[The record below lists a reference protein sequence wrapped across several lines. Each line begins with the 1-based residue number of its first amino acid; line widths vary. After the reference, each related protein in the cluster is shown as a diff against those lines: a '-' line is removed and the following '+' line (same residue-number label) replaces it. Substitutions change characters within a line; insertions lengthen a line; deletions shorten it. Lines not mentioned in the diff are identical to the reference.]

1 MANDKINKTNE
12 VASANKYD
20 TSSLQHLGDL
30 EHIRL
35 RPGMYVTN
43 SGKQGLHHLVWE
55 LVDNAVDEIANG
67 HGNTVELIIHED
79 GSLSVEDNGRGAPA
93 AYSEAQKMS
102 GLQLIYCTAK
112 AGGKFNNANYKFA
125 GGLHGVGASVVTAL
139 SEWIEIKSKRD
150 GFIYYQRFR
159 SFLDSSD
166 KWHLGVP
173 VTDLQILG
181 ETKETGTWVH
191 FMPDKAALETIEW
204 DFDLICRRLQ
214 ETAFLV
220 NDITI
225 TLEDRRCFV
234 DPEKYGQFEKIV
246 YHYPNNIVDFIR
258 FIEEGKRPLHD
269 NIIFFEDSFV
279 DVKVDKI
286 GDEEVKK
293 EEYTEVKVA
302 IQYTDSYSDTI
313 ASYVNNVRTPDGG
326 SHEVGFKSGLT
337 RAMTEYAKA
346 HLKPKYKDKNGQL
359 LLNGDD
365 FREGIVCVISV
376 MMSNPEFEGQTKGRL
391 GSSHVKQKVEKVTYE
406 KLTAFLNEKGNAKVG
421 DAILEKATN
430 ASSARLASKRAKEA
444 ARQKASATSNP
455 LLGKLAPATGKK
467 PELNEIFI
475 VEGDSA
481 GGTAKQ
487 CRDRFTQAILP
498 LRGKPLNVE
507 KQRIEKILENDEIR
521 TIITAFGASFGEDF
535 NLANLK
541 YHKVV
546 ILADADQ
553 DGGHIRSL
561 LLTFFFRYMRPLITE
576 GHLYIGMPPLYRIEK
591 KDTVKYVY
599 SDAELDDALKE
610 FGKNY
615 RLQRYKGLGEMNAD
629 QLWETTMNPETRYL
643 SRVTIEDIATAE
655 KMLTVFMG
663 DDPNPRKEYISKHAN
678 FNKVDNFERKD

>member
-1 MANDKINKTNE
+1 MANDKNDKITAATENKT
-12 VASANKYD
+12 YD
-20 TSSLQHLGDL
+20 TSSIMHLEDL

-43 SGKQGLHHLVWE
+43 SGKQGLHHLIWE
-55 LVDNAVDEIANG
+55 LMDNSVDEIANK
-67 HGNTVELIIHED
+67 HGDTIQLIIYED
-79 GSLSVEDNGRGAPA
+79 GSLSVEDNGRGVPA
-93 AYSEAQKMS
+93 EYSEKHKMS

-112 AGGKFNNANYKFA
+112 AGGKFNNDNYKFS

-139 SEWIEIKSKRD
+139 SEWIEITSKRN
-150 GFIYYQRFR
+150 GLIYYQKFR
-159 SFLDSSD
+159 NFTGSD
-166 KWHLGVP
+166 GVCHVGVP
-173 VTDLQILG
+173 VSDVQILG
-181 ETKETGTWVH
+181 KTNETGTLVH
-191 FMPDKAALETIEW
+191 FKPDRTVLETVDW
-204 DFDLICRRLQ
+204 DFEAICRRMQ

-220 NDITI
+220 NNITI
-225 TLEDRRCFV
+225 KLEDRRCLV
-234 DPEKYGQFEKIV
+234 DPDKYGEYEQIV
-246 YHYPNNIVDFIR
+246 YNYPNNIVDFIHY
-258 FIEEGKRPLHD
+258 IEEGKKPLHD
-269 NIIFFEDSFV
+269 NIIYFEDIND
-279 DVKVDKI
+279 DV
-286 GDEEVKK
+286 ELR
-293 EEYTEVKVA
+293 VA
-302 IQYTDSYSDTI
+302 IQYTDSYSETI

-326 SHEVGFKSGLT
+326 THEVGFKTGLT
-337 RAMTEYAKA
+337 KALTEYAKA
-346 HLKPKYKDKNGQL
+346 HIKQKFKDKNGQL

-365 FREGIVCVISV
+365 FREGIVCVIS
-376 MMSNPEFEGQTKGRL
+376 MMISNPEFEGQTKGRL
-391 GSSHVKQKVEKVTYE
+391 GSSFAKQYVEKITNE
-406 KLTAFLNEKGNAKVG
+406 KITAFLNEKGNAKVG
-421 DAILEKATN
+421 EAILEKASS
-430 ASSARLASKRAKEA
+430 ASDARLASKKAKEA

-521 TIITAFGASFGEDF
+521 TIITAFGAGFGDDF
-535 NLANLK
+535 NLDNLK

-561 LLTFFFRYMRPLITE
+561 LMTFFFRYMRPLITA

-591 KDTVKYVY
+591 KDVVKYVY

-643 SRVTIEDIATAE
+643 SRVNIEDVATAE

-663 DDPNPRKEYISKHAN
+663 DDPNPRKDYISKYAN

>member
-1 MANDKINKTNE
+1 MAKDKIENVNIVEDAENNK
-12 VASANKYD
+12 KYD
-20 TSSLQHLGDL
+20 TSSIMHLGDL
-30 EHIRL
+30 DHIRL

-43 SGKQGLHHLVWE
+43 SGKQGLHHLIWE
-55 LVDNAVDEIANG
+55 LMDNSVDEIANK
-67 HGNTVELIIHED
+67 HGDTISLIIYED
-79 GSLSVEDNGRGAPA
+79 GSLSVEDNGRGVPA
-93 AYSEAQKMS
+93 EYSEKHKMS

-112 AGGKFNNANYKFA
+112 AGGKFNNDNYKFS

-139 SEWIEIKSKRD
+139 SEWIEVTSKRN
-150 GFIYYQRFR
+150 GLIYQQKFR
-159 SFLDSSD
+159 TFTDATG
-166 KWHLGVP
+166 KTHVGVP
-173 VTDLQILG
+173 VSDVKIIGKTN
-181 ETKETGTWVH
+181 ETGTFVH
-191 FMPDKAALETIEW
+191 FKPDKTVLETVEW
-204 DFDLICRRLQ
+204 DFELICRRIQ

-220 NDITI
+220 NNITI
-225 TLEDRRCFV
+225 KLEDRRSLI
-234 DPEKYGQFEKIV
+234 DPIKYGPFEPVV
-246 YHYPNNIVDFIR
+246 YNYPNNIVDFINY
-258 FIEEGKRPLHD
+258 IKEGKKTIHD
-269 NIIFFEDSFV
+269 NIIYFEEISD
-279 DVKVDKI
+279 DV
-286 GDEEVKK
+286 ELR
-293 EEYTEVKVA
+293 VA
-302 IQYTDSYSDTI
+302 IQYTDSYNETI
-313 ASYVNNVRTPDGG
+313 SSYVNNVRTPDGG
-326 SHEVGFKSGLT
+326 SHEIGFKTGLT
-337 RAMTEYAKA
+337 RAMTEYAKT
-346 HLKPKYKDKNGQL
+346 HVKQKDKDKDGQI

-365 FREGIVCVISV
+365 FREGIVCVIS
-376 MMSNPEFEGQTKGRL
+376 MMISNPEFEGQTKGRL
-391 GSSHVKQKVEKVTYE
+391 GSSFAKPLVEKITYE
-406 KLTAFLNEKGNAKVG
+406 RVTAYLNDKANAKVG
-421 DAILEKATN
+421 EAILEKAL
-430 ASSARLASKRAKEA
+430 SAQRARIASKKAKEQ
-444 ARQKASATSNP
+444 ARQKASALSNP

-507 KQRIEKILENDEIR
+507 KQRIEKILANDEIR
-521 TIITAFGASFGEDF
+521 TIITAFGAGFGDDF
-535 NLANLK
+535 NLDNLK

-561 LLTFFFRYMRPLITE
+561 LMTFFFRYMRPLITA

-643 SRVTIEDIATAE
+643 SRVTIEDVAMAE

-663 DDPNPRKEYISKHAN
+663 DDPIPRKDYISKYAN